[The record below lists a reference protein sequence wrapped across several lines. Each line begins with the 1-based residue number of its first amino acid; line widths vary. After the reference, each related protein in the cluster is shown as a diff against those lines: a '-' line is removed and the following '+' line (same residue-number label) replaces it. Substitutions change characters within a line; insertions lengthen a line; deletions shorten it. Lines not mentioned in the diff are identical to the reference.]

1 MNKNI
6 ALLLVLLLLGVGVF
20 FVKNKNQTEG
30 SIDASDRHFAVKDVL
45 NIGKIFIA
53 DRTGNTTTLDRA
65 KNNTWTLN
73 GVEPARQEA
82 VNTLLQTIRDLEMQ
96 YIPPNA
102 AVNTIIENI
111 AAEGVKVEIY
121 DTNAKILKTFY
132 VGGMTPDELGT
143 YMIME
148 DSKQPFVMHVPHF
161 EGGLLYRFWMKPE
174 QWRDKAVYR
183 ENPDNIKK
191 VSVEYPFQTK
201 SSFILER
208 KGNDFEVKHLN
219 PLKQT
224 TTKKVKKG
232 LAEAYLYGFEE
243 KISEDFETKHP
254 KKDSII
260 NSIPF
265 CIINLERLDNSQKQ
279 VELFVTKMTK
289 KATKDVQMVDDLIL
303 RYFAFVDDKDF
314 FLTQDRVFKDIL
326 RSYDYF
332 YD

>member
-1 MNKNI
+1 MNKI
-6 ALLLVLLLLGVGVF
+6 VALLLVLLLLGAGVF
-20 FVKNKNQTEG
+20 FASKKNQTEG
-30 SIDASDRHFAVKDVL
+30 SIDASDRHFAIKDVL
-45 NIGKIFIA
+45 SIGKIFIA
-53 DRTGNTTTLDRA
+53 DRTGNTTTLDRSI
-65 KNNTWTLN
+65 NNTWILN
-73 GVEPARQEA
+73 GSEPARQEA
-82 VNTLLQTIRDLEMQ
+82 VNTLLQTIRDLELQ

-111 AAEGVKVEIY
+111 AAEGVKIEIY
-121 DTNAKILKTFY
+121 GTDSKIMKTYY

-148 DSKQPFVMHVPHF
+148 DAKQPFVMHVPHF
-161 EGGLLYRFWMKPE
+161 EGGLLYRYWMKPE
-174 QWRDKAVYR
+174 QWRDKAVFR

-208 KGNDFEVKHLN
+208 IGNDFQVEHLN
-219 PLKQT
+219 PLKET
-224 TTKKVKKG
+224 TTKNVKKG

-243 KISEDFETKHP
+243 KVSEDYESKHP

-265 CIINLERLDNSQKQ
+265 CIINVERMDNTKKQ
-279 VELFVTKMTK
+279 VELFVTKKPK

-303 RYFAFVDDKDF
+303 RYFAFVDEKDF
-314 FLTQDRVFKDIL
+314 FLTQDRVFQEIL